1 MENFSIKAKKT
12 IKRIAA
18 VGATGIMLGA
28 TIGGAMAA
36 TLGDYP
42 APFVTGGNFQQVAL
56 VIGDAS
62 AGSDTLALTDI
73 STKLQ
78 SVASSQPGGTTAA
91 TTTTLTG
98 GKVVEV
104 PLGQGIA
111 NSSSA
116 GFDIEQ
122 KQADISTL
130 RKDVITFQSD
140 TYNTHDA
147 LVLGRSSPSIATA
160 VSEGQ
165 KDFGTDVV
173 VKLSQ
178 TGVIKYIYAFDTSI
192 NMSAA
197 TTNDPLDIVFLG
209 KPLKITK
216 VSAGSGGTSFTATVG
231 EEHFLNYGES
241 VTVSGHTIKLE
252 NIGSSTCVVS
262 VDGGTST
269 TIATGSTKTIGG
281 IQVKCDSVVSRN
293 TLAESAATLVI
304 GTTATKTYNDQDP
317 YVGEDKINPKWVW
330 SIRFLDQNTKQ
341 STGVSTTTNL
351 PNITGVEFGVK
362 SYFTKQTPSDDPAGV
377 GECYNLP
384 NNYISICMDS
394 LKVNPSTDYAEYR
407 FEYQSTVDLS
417 RSGLGSR
424 TSAPTVHMIGPTEGF
439 ILNNPSGGK
448 WAVNGSSTTDKK
460 TNEIWLYNFGA
471 LNVTGVFYKN
481 IDGVMEYAGNLTL
494 NSTDTGAE
502 FARINYGNVKDTDVR
517 ILLFG
522 GSAAPDTYNLTLFPS
537 AGISSSTWSNPGTN
551 SGNITTSWGITSGDF
566 NRLGFTAT
574 TEEASEVRATNGPS
588 TVQSIGTWDKDVMNS
603 YGIIIKNPKSNGV
616 ADRVVMWMPNEQQV
630 AKVRITGTASVTTE
644 TGAVVSATA
653 PAARKASEISDI
665 GQFNA
670 ILVGGPCVNKHVAT
684 LLGLS
689 YPACGTDSKFQVNTA
704 TIQLVA
710 QTSGKQ
716 ALIVAGWEAD
726 DTRRA
731 GVALRNYDDATIK
744 AALAGKTSVSVTGQT
759 LDLSGIKVA

>member
-1 MENFSIKAKKT
+1 MENFSIKVKKT

-36 TLGDYP
+36 SLGDYP
-42 APFVTGGNFQQVAL
+42 SPFVSGGKFQTVAL

-62 AGSDTLALTDI
+62 AGTDTLALTDI

-78 SVASSQPGGTTAA
+78 ATASSQGGSATTT

-104 PLGQGIA
+104 PLGLGIA
-111 NSSSA
+111 NTSSA
-116 GFDIEQ
+116 GFDIEL

-130 RKDVITFQSD
+130 RKDVVTFQSD

-147 LVLGRSSPSIATA
+147 IVLGRSSPSVATA
-160 VSEGQ
+160 ISEGQ

-173 VKLSQ
+173 LKLAQ

-192 NMSAA
+192 NMTAA
-197 TTNDPLDIVFLG
+197 TSNDPLDIVFLG

-216 VSAGSGGTSFTATVG
+216 IGSATSFTATVG

-241 VTVSGHTIKLE
+241 VTVAGHTVKLE
-252 NIGSSTCVVS
+252 NIGSSSCVVS

-269 TIATGSTKTIGG
+269 TISTGSTKTIGG

-293 TLAESAATLVI
+293 TLAESAATLVV

-330 SIRFLDQNTKQ
+330 SINILGQAAGSKQ
-341 STGVSTTTNL
+341 TTGVSTTTNL
-351 PNITGVEFGVK
+351 PNITGVEFGIK
-362 SYFTKQTPSDDPAGV
+362 SYYTKQTPSDSPAGI
-377 GECYNLP
+377 GGCYTLP
-384 NNYISICMDS
+384 NNYVSICLDA
-394 LKVNPSTDYAEYR
+394 LKVNPSTDYAEYKL
-407 FEYQSTVDLS
+407 EYVSSTDLS

-439 ILNNPSGGK
+439 VLNNPSGGK
-448 WAVNGSSTTDKK
+448 WAANGTSTTDKK
-460 TNEIWLYNFGA
+460 TNEIWLYQFG
-471 LNVTGVFYKN
+471 NQNTTGVFYKN
-481 IDGVMEYAGNLTL
+481 TDGYMEYAGNLTT
-494 NSTDTGAE
+494 NTTDSGAE
-502 FARINYGNVKDTDVR
+502 FARINYGSIKDTDVR
-517 ILLFG
+517 ILAFG
-522 GSAAPDTYNLTLFPS
+522 GATAAQDTYNLTFFPNN
-537 AGISSSTWSNPGTN
+537 GISSSTWSNPGTH
-551 SGNITTSWGITSGDF
+551 SGNITTSWGLTSGDV
-566 NRLGFTAT
+566 NRLGFTGT

-603 YGIIIKNPKSNGV
+603 YGIIVKNPKSNGV
-616 ADRVVMWMPNEQQV
+616 ADRVVLWVPNEQQV
-630 AKVRITGTASVTTE
+630 AKVRITGTASV
-644 TGAVVSATA
+644 GGAAAVVSSTA
-653 PAARKASEISDI
+653 PASSKASEISDLSAY
-665 GQFNA
+665 NA
-670 ILVGGPCVNKHVAT
+670 ILVGGPCVNRHVAT

-689 YPACGTDSKFQVNTA
+689 YPSCGSDSKFQVGTA

-710 QTSGKQ
+710 QSSGKQ
-716 ALIVAGWEAD
+716 ALIVAGYEAD

-731 GVALRNYDDATIK
+731 GIALKNYDDATIK

-759 LDLSGIKVA
+759 LDLSGIRVA